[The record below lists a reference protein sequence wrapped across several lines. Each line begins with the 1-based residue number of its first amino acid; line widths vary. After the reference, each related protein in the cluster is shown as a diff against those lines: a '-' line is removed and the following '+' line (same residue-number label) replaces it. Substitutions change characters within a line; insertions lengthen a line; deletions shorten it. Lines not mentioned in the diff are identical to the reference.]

1 MSHLRLLI
9 RLLAAPV
16 LLVGATVLAPGPV
29 LGQSETPVKVFVF
42 VNAMV
47 NPDADNDGKDDQ
59 RWQVRVTVGTLGSC
73 VPERGDVG
81 YSSLWF
87 DTGDSV
93 GATLSIGECVFS
105 INAQV
110 RNALRPDC
118 RFRAELAWADNNGD
132 VSGDYEEGSVLTAGR
147 PDAASRLSIRRAP
160 GSGCA
165 TARETHFVLRGAEIV
180 HDIPG
185 ASADPTLT
193 ALARQAA
200 EVAAFTVR
208 VEPDYPSGTAPPAGC
223 DRTTD
228 FTVRGDG
235 SRSSQVLQDSSAA
248 ACRLRAVIAG
258 APTYIDVA
266 EGDNVGFDG
275 ALPNIIIDLT
285 SLVRLVP
292 ARIAIIQDVRG
303 SGNRGTVTYTVSRS
317 CGGVPVASPAATS
330 AGSELYEGR
339 FTVHAPH
346 QPAFGATAIYR
357 AVATSTTSA
366 TVAGCSVTA
375 TVGNLP
381 QGCTVDGDHSRTL
394 TWSDANP
401 VSRFDFEFGIGCG
414 AAVTASTGGGSSATP
429 EDMVPAD
436 DAEAVTG
443 TGSSTGGGG
452 SPVDAGPPLDSP
464 TG

>member
-1 MSHLRLLI
+1 M
-9 RLLAAPV
+9 
-16 LLVGATVLAPGPV
+16 
-29 LGQSETPVKVFVF
+29 KVFVF

-59 RWQVRVTVGTLGSC
+59 RWQVQVTVGTLGSC
-73 VPERGDVG
+73 VPKRGDVG
-81 YSSLWF
+81 YSSPWF

-93 GATLSIGECVFS
+93 GATLSIEECVFS
-105 INAQV
+105 INALV

-118 RFRAELAWADNNGD
+118 RFRAELAWIDNNGD
-132 VSGDYEEGSVLTAGR
+132 VSGDYEEGSVLTASR
-147 PDAASRLSIRRAP
+147 PGAASRLSIRRAP

-165 TARETHFVLRGAEIV
+165 TASETHFVLRGAEIV

-185 ASADPTLT
+185 ASADPALT

-200 EVAAFTVR
+200 EVAEFTVR

-228 FTVRGDG
+228 FTVGGDG
-235 SRSSQVLQDSSAA
+235 SRSSQVLRDNSAA
-248 ACRLRAVIAG
+248 ACRLRAMIVG
-258 APTYIDVA
+258 APAHFDVA

-346 QPAFGATAIYR
+346 QPVFGATAVYP

-366 TVAGCSVTA
+366 TVAGCSVTV
-375 TVGNLP
+375 TIGNVP
-381 QGCTVDGDHSRTL
+381 AGCTVDGDRTRTL
-394 TWSDANP
+394 TWSASNP
-401 VSRFDFEFGIGCG
+401 IEHFDFAFGIGCG
-414 AAVTASTGGGSSATP
+414 AAVTAPAPTGGASSATA

-443 TGSSTGGGG
+443 TAGSTGGG
-452 SPVDAGPPLDSP
+452 SPVEAGPPLDSP